1 MKTWSYLL
9 APFAAWLAAGCLKFA
24 INSLRAGKPAFG
36 LIGYGGMPSNHSAI
50 VSSMAALTAL
60 REGLD
65 SAAFGVA
72 LTLAF
77 IVMLDAASLRR
88 QVGRHAQALNERGF
102 YYQREKNWQAAADDF
117 AKAAEY
123 SQWLE
128 NPTERQMMHAAA
140 QRGLGFTLI
149 ERGRWQE
156 AEAIYQKL
164 LEENPQDE
172 RARNE
177 LEYIHQQRAKQPPI

>member
-9 APFAAWLAAGCLKFA
+9 APFAAWLSAGCLKFA

-88 QVGRHAQALNERGF
+88 QVGRHAQALNELRSEEKARL
-102 YYQREKNWQAAADDF
+102 RERMGHTPFEIAGGIAVGCAV
-117 AKAAEY
+117 A
-123 SQWLE
+123 WLL
-128 NPTERQMMHAAA
+128 R
-140 QRGLGFTLI
+140 
-149 ERGRWQE
+149 
-156 AEAIYQKL
+156 
-164 LEENPQDE
+164 
-172 RARNE
+172 
-177 LEYIHQQRAKQPPI
+177 